1 VKNRRSSSSWGDYGF
16 AFINLTVP
24 IIEMRRK
31 KPDEKSE
38 RLRSDRIFEELKHLR
53 QRAMRWAKDNL
64 SSLIEWES
72 QVPASLNDRAQDSWR
87 PLLAIAERT
96 GKRWAEYGR
105 ESAVKLAGENSG
117 TRPVNPSSAN
127 KPPK

>member
-1 VKNRRSSSSWGDYGF
+1 
-16 AFINLTVP
+16 
-24 IIEMRRK
+24 MRRK

-105 ESAVKLAGENSG
+105 ESAVKLAGANSG